1 MKPKTPNM
9 DVKANE
15 DSQIGATVRPMV
27 HGRVRFGR
35 FLIGGTALV
44 AMVAVAMLA
53 GSPDLSRSPML
64 GQPQQTASA
73 GDSNSSVAEPL
84 APGTSAPAKPN
95 RIGGGGPTA
104 TAIAIS
110 RTAFPGGASEV
121 YVARNDNPVD
131 ALAASVLPNGPI
143 LLAPSAGN
151 VPTDVFN
158 EIKRLH
164 PSKIVV
170 LGGEGAI
177 SADVAGQ
184 LSTYTGVSNIVRLAG
199 SNRVAT
205 AAAIAKY
212 GYPGG
217 SAKVYVA
224 DAMGSNGL
232 GSPDAAAAGVLR
244 DGPIVT
250 VSGNAAD
257 IATAGATVKALGAS
271 QVVALGGEGVVPSS
285 RLSQV
290 AGGAATGRIA
300 GADRYLTAQ
309 AINRTVFPSASH
321 VYLASGSDLVYPL
334 ISGSLSDGPVLLVPA
349 NAQAN
354 TRDIVTTFGNP
365 TVTAIGDASAVSDN
379 VLNVAA
385 GFAQPE
391 QAQAAASAPV
401 AGVSQVYTKYSMQ
414 PSPTDQAREEAVF
427 HAINA
432 TRNASGIPSLTR
444 DPVMDD
450 AARAWAQQVART
462 DVFVHSNGALKYADL
477 FPAGWKFAG
486 ENMVGYYN
494 VDPAAYAKGS
504 TDAWVASP
512 GHYRNL
518 MDGRFNRTGIGTAT
532 GRQWVYTVQNFGQ
545 Y

>member
-9 DVKANE
+9 DVKTNE
-15 DSQIGATVRPMV
+15 GSQIGTAMRPMV

-35 FLIGGTALV
+35 FLVGGTALV

-53 GSPDLSRSPML
+53 GSPDLSRSPVL
-64 GQPQQTASA
+64 GQPQQTTNAEA
-73 GDSNSSVAEPL
+73 GNSSVAEPL
-84 APGTSAPAKPN
+84 APSAAAPSQPN

-143 LLAPSAGN
+143 LLVPSSGN
-151 VPTDVFN
+151 VPADVFN

-164 PSKIVV
+164 PSKVVV

-184 LSTYTGVSNIVRLAG
+184 LSTYTGVANVTRLAG
-199 SNRVAT
+199 PNRVAT

-212 GYPGG
+212 AYPNGN
-217 SAKVYVA
+217 AKVYVA
-224 DAMGSNGL
+224 DAIGSNGL

-244 DGPIVT
+244 DGPIIT
-250 VSGNAAD
+250 VSGNGAD
-257 IATAGATVKALGAS
+257 IATAASTVKALGAS

-290 AGGAATGRIA
+290 AGGATTARIA

-309 AINRTVFPSASH
+309 AINQTVFPSASH

-334 ISGSLSDGPVLLVPA
+334 ISGALSDGPVLLVPA
-349 NAQAN
+349 NAQGN
-354 TRDIVTTFGNP
+354 TRNLVTAFGNP
-365 TVTAIGDASAVSDN
+365 TVTAIGDASVVSDS

-385 GFAQPE
+385 GFSQPT
-391 QAQAAASAPV
+391 QAKAPSSAPV

-414 PSPTDQAREEAVF
+414 PSPADQAREEAVF
-427 HAINA
+427 NAINA
-432 TRNASGIPSLTR
+432 TRNSAGVPSLTR

-494 VDPAAYAKGS
+494 VDPAAYAAGS
-504 TDAWVASP
+504 TKAWVASP

-518 MDGRFNRTGIGTAT
+518 MDARFNRTGIGTAT

>member
-184 LSTYTGVSNIVRLAG
+184 LSTYTGVSNVVRLAG

-354 TRDIVTTFGNP
+354 TRDIVTAFGNP

-391 QAQAAASAPV
+391 QVQAAASAPV

-494 VDPAAYAKGS
+494 VDPGAYAKGS

>member
-9 DVKANE
+9 DVRANE
-15 DSQIGATVRPMV
+15 GSQIGAAMRPMV

-35 FLIGGTALV
+35 FLVGGTALV

-53 GSPDLSRSPML
+53 GSPDLNRSPML

-73 GDSNSSVAEPL
+73 GADDSSVAEPL
-84 APGTSAPAKPN
+84 APGDSAPAKPN
-95 RIGGGGPTA
+95 RVGGGGPTA

-110 RTAFPGGASEV
+110 HTAFPGGASEV

-143 LLAPSAGN
+143 LLVPPSGN
-151 VPTDVFN
+151 VPADVFN

-164 PSKIVV
+164 PSKVVV

-177 SADVAGQ
+177 SVDVAGQ
-184 LSTYTGVSNIVRLAG
+184 LSTYTGVANVTRLAG
-199 SNRVAT
+199 PNRVAT

-212 GYPGG
+212 AYPNGN
-217 SAKVYVA
+217 AKVYVA
-224 DAMGSNGL
+224 DAMGANGL
-232 GSPDAAAAGVLR
+232 GSPDAAVAGVLR
-244 DGPIVT
+244 DGPIIT
-250 VSGNAAD
+250 VSGNGGD
-257 IATAGATVKALGAS
+257 IATAASTVKALGAS
-271 QVVALGGEGVVPSS
+271 QVVALGGEAVVPSS

-290 AGGAATGRIA
+290 ASGAATGRIA

-309 AINRTVFPSASH
+309 AINRTVFSNASH
-321 VYLASGSDLVYPL
+321 VYLASGTDLVYPL

-349 NAQAN
+349 NARGN
-354 TRDIVTTFGNP
+354 TRDFVTTFGNP
-365 TVTAIGDASAVSDN
+365 AVTAIGDASAVSDN

-385 GFAQPE
+385 GFAQPQ
-391 QAQAAASAPV
+391 QAPAAAAPV

-414 PSPTDQAREEAVF
+414 PSPADQAREDAVF
-427 HAINA
+427 NSINA
-432 TRNASGIPSLTR
+432 TRNAAGIPSLTR

-494 VDPAAYAKGS
+494 VDPAAYAAGS
-504 TDAWVASP
+504 TAVWVKSP

-518 MDGRFNRTGIGTAT
+518 MDRRFNRTGIGTAT

>member
-184 LSTYTGVSNIVRLAG
+184 LSTYTGVSNVVRLAG

-354 TRDIVTTFGNP
+354 TRDIVTAFGNP

-391 QAQAAASAPV
+391 QVQAAASAPV

-494 VDPAAYAKGS
+494 VDPSAYAKGS

>member
-27 HGRVRFGR
+27 HGRVRFGC

-184 LSTYTGVSNIVRLAG
+184 LSTYTGVSNVVRLAG

>member
-9 DVKANE
+9 DVKTDESSEVSA
-15 DSQIGATVRPMV
+15 AMRPMV

-35 FLIGGTALV
+35 FLVGGTALV
-44 AMVAVAMLA
+44 AMVAVAMLV
-53 GSPDLSRSPML
+53 GSPDLNRSPVL
-64 GQPQQTASA
+64 GQPQQTTSA
-73 GDSNSSVAEPL
+73 DAKDSSVAEPL
-84 APGTSAPAKPN
+84 APGAPAPAKPN
-95 RIGGGGPTA
+95 RVGGGGPTA

-151 VPTDVFN
+151 VPVDVFN

-184 LSTYTGVSNIVRLAG
+184 LSTYTGVADVTRLAG
-199 SNRVAT
+199 PNRVAT
-205 AAAIAKY
+205 AVTIAKY
-212 GYPGG
+212 GHPGG

-224 DAMGSNGL
+224 DAMGSNGQ
-232 GSPDAAAAGVLR
+232 GSPDAAVAGVLR

-250 VSGNAAD
+250 VSGNAGD
-257 IATAGATVKALGAS
+257 IATAAETVKALGAS

-290 AGGAATGRIA
+290 AGGAATSRIA
-300 GADRYLTAQ
+300 GENRYLTAQ
-309 AINRTVFPSASH
+309 AINRTVFSNASH

-334 ISGSLSDGPVLLVPA
+334 ISGSLSDGPVLLVPG
-349 NAQAN
+349 NAQDN
-354 TRDIVTTFGNP
+354 TRDLVTAFGNP
-365 TVTAIGDASAVSDN
+365 TVTAIGDGSAVSDN
-379 VLNVAA
+379 VMNVAA
-385 GFAQPE
+385 GYAQPA
-391 QAQAAASAPV
+391 QAQKVDAAPV

-414 PSPTDQAREEAVF
+414 PSPADQARENAVF
-427 HAINA
+427 NAINA
-432 TRNASGIPSLTR
+432 TRNGAGIPSLTR

-494 VDPAAYAKGS
+494 VDPAAYAAGS
-504 TDAWVASP
+504 TKAWVASP

-518 MDGRFNRTGIGTAT
+518 MDRRFNRTGIGTAT

>member
-354 TRDIVTTFGNP
+354 TRDIVTAFGNP

>member
-365 TVTAIGDASAVSDN
+365 TVTAIGDASAVPDY